1 MKDLFTLWKHTRGVV
16 LVALTAAVYAR
27 LGGYGEALPRL

>member
-1 MKDLFTLWKHTRGVV
+1 MKDLVTLWKHTRMVV

-27 LGGYGEALPRL
+27 LRGYGEVLPRL